1 MLALLANRY
10 TLLISSTQVKLMN
23 GVECFQNQP
32 FIITVNLNDNRI
44 VSLQAAIRE
53 AMAELLGRRASIY
66 VRVGYPFIKT
76 DVLSPSNSHMNN
88 KEMALR
94 AKHLF
99 ESSYG
104 EAIRN
109 SEFRV
114 DPAKYKR
121 HSIAEC
127 IDSQLLQVF
136 NSVLNHSS
144 FKLAEITS
152 CHSWLINSFNSSI
165 ETDALLFFQG
175 DIYTYSLINDQDV
188 VYINQFRCQIDQF
201 EKVFNQQIKRAML
214 ATTSITKLKKI
225 LFLTEV
231 NSQERIDSHLIALK
245 KTHPSA
251 EIQYMAGM
259 L

>member
-1 MLALLANRY
+1 MLANKY
-10 TLLISSTQVKLMN
+10 TLLISSTQVKLVN

-32 FIITVNLNDNRI
+32 FIITVNFEDNSI
-44 VSLQAAIRE
+44 VSLQAAIRQ
-53 AMAELLGRRASIY
+53 AIAALTGYRASIY

-76 DVLSPSNSHMNN
+76 DVLSPSHSYMNN

-99 ESSYG
+99 ESNYG
-104 EAIRN
+104 ETVSN

-114 DPAKYKR
+114 DPARYKR
-121 HSIAEC
+121 HSVAEC
-127 IDSQLLQVF
+127 IDSQLLQVI

-152 CHSWLINSFNSSI
+152 CHSWLINSLNSSI

-188 VYINQFRCQIDQF
+188 VYINQFRCQTDQF
-201 EKVFNQQIKRAML
+201 EKVFNQQIKRALL
-214 ATTSITKLKKI
+214 ATTSITKLKKM
-225 LFLTEV
+225 LFLAGV

-245 KTHPSA
+245 NTYPSA